1 MFYRAISAALVAA
14 TLLLAGCAG
23 PAKMPFSD
31 ETNSSIQPDK
41 AVFLLTAT
49 IRNAHKPSHQPEVRI
64 VAVEKGSR
72 EKSSGNVS
80 FKVDSKG
87 TEGNTYLVRMELERG
102 EYVMRGL
109 HGMSSS
115 FPIHGFFFAP
125 MHANIVSSEPGIYYL
140 GHVEAVARARE
151 PGDFKAGPM
160 IPLIDQAI
168 AGASTGTFDVVI
180 SDRWATDE
188 RRFKNKFPV
197 LKNAE
202 IKMAILPP
210 FDRAFAQKYW
220 EAN

>member
-1 MFYRAISAALVAA
+1 MLYRVFSAALVAA
-14 TLLLAGCAG
+14 TLLLTGCAG

-41 AVFLLTAT
+41 AIFLMTAT
-49 IRNAHKPSHQPEVRI
+49 IKNIHKPSHQPVVSI
-64 VAVEKGSR
+64 VSVEKGTL

-80 FKVDSKG
+80 FKVDKKG
-87 TEGNTYLVRMELERG
+87 TEGSTYLVRMELERG
-102 EYVMRGL
+102 EYVMRGIF
-109 HGMSSS
+109 GMSSS

-125 MHANIVSSEPGIYYL
+125 VHASIVSNEPGIYYL
-140 GHVEAVARARE
+140 GHVDASVRARQ
-151 PGDFKAGPM
+151 PGDFKAGSM
-160 IPLIDQAI
+160 IPLIDQAV

-188 RRFKNKFPV
+188 ARFKNKFPV
-197 LKNAE
+197 LKDAQ

-220 EAN
+220 EVN